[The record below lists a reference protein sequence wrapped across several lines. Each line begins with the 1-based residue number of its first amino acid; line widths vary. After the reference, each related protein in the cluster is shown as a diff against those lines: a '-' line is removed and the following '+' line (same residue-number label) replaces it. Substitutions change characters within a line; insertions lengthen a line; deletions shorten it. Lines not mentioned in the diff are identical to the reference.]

1 MSDAATHP
9 DRETSPARR
18 LDVPLVDRRDAG
30 AEYVRLVLGVPEDW
44 VSRPG
49 QFINMRCE
57 SDARAA
63 AASERRPLDYEEGG
77 EWPAATGLE
86 LGRRRW
92 PVVRR
97 PISVSRLRAGGD
109 GKGPRI
115 EVLVRKVG
123 TGTHWLAARPVG
135 TALDVVGPLGNHF
148 TPPAPDR
155 LAVLVGGGCG
165 MAPLVGLADWLAD
178 LGRDAVL
185 VVGAPAAD
193 QVPLVMDGRPEAT
206 DRRAAPCEVVV
217 ASEVRVP
224 TVLATDDASA
234 GFAGTAVAA
243 AERYIDEAA
252 EGRPVALYGC
262 GPEPMLRALADLAR
276 RCEVPC
282 QVSLEEFMG
291 CGVGVCLSCV
301 RKMRDPTREAG
312 WTYRLTCRDGPV
324 VEATDILW
332 E

>member
-1 MSDAATHP
+1 MTTQPQS
-9 DRETSPARR
+9 EVSPARR
-18 LDVPLVDRRDAG
+18 LDVPLLDRRDAG
-30 AEYVRLVLGVPEDW
+30 SEYVRLTLGMPADW

-49 QFINMRCE
+49 QFVNVRCE

-63 AASERRPLDYEEGG
+63 AAAERRPLDYEEGG
-77 EWPAATGLE
+77 EWPTATGLE

-97 PISVSRLRAGGD
+97 PLSVSRRWAGD
-109 GKGPRI
+109 DRVRI

-123 TGTHWLAARPVG
+123 TGTRWLAGRPVG
-135 TALDVVGPLGNHF
+135 VTLDVVGPLGNHF
-148 TPPAPDR
+148 TPPEPDR

-178 LGRDAVL
+178 LGREAVL
-185 VVGAPAAD
+185 VAGAPTAD
-193 QVPLVMDGRPEAT
+193 QVPLAMDSRPEAT
-206 DRRAAPCEVVV
+206 DWRAAPCEVVA
-217 ASEVRVP
+217 ASEVPVP

-243 AERYIDEAA
+243 AERYIEQTAA
-252 EGRPVALYGC
+252 GRAVALYGC

-276 RCEVPC
+276 RRDVPC

-291 CGVGVCLSCV
+291 CGIGVCLSCV
-301 RKMRDPTREAG
+301 RKMRDPATEAG

-324 VEATDILW
+324 VEATDIVW

>member
-1 MSDAATHP
+1 MTTQPQS
-9 DRETSPARR
+9 EVSPARR
-18 LDVPLVDRRDAG
+18 LDVPLLDRRDAG
-30 AEYVRLVLGVPEDW
+30 AEYVRLVLGVPADW

-49 QFINMRCE
+49 QFINVRCE

-77 EWPAATGLE
+77 EWPTATGLE

-97 PISVSRLRAGGD
+97 PISVSRLRATAEEQ
-109 GKGPRI
+109 GPCI

-148 TPPAPDR
+148 TPPEPDR

-185 VVGAPAAD
+185 IVGAPTVE
-193 QVPLVMDGRPEAT
+193 QVPLAMDGEPEST
-206 DRRAAPCEVVV
+206 DSRASPCEVVA
-217 ASEVRVP
+217 ASAVRVP
-224 TVLATDDASA
+224 TILATDDASA

-243 AERYIDEAA
+243 AERYLEQAA
-252 EGRPVALYGC
+252 EGRPVVLYGC
-262 GPEPMLRALADLAR
+262 GPEPMLRPLADLAR
-276 RCEVPC
+276 RREVPC

-301 RKMRDPTREAG
+301 RKMRDPASETG

-324 VEATDILW
+324 VEAADIIW